1 MCHSHSVMLDSDSR
15 IAINFAT
22 TKFLLELELELESE
36 SRKPKGTGIGLLN
49 FLGIRTGRGIKTYL
63 GLDNCVYAV
72 HVYHAY
78 SHNRT
83 IIISFPQNNINPN
96 LPGILMG
103 SIAMV
108 AGFIVFLLPETT
120 GKPLPDTIAE
130 VEGQT
135 SKNNDK
141 QFKL

>member
-1 MCHSHSVMLDSDSR
+1 
-15 IAINFAT
+15 
-22 TKFLLELELELESE
+22 
-36 SRKPKGTGIGLLN
+36 
-49 FLGIRTGRGIKTYL
+49 
-63 GLDNCVYAV
+63 
-72 HVYHAY
+72 
-78 SHNRT
+78 
-83 IIISFPQNNINPN
+83 
-96 LPGILMG
+96 MG

-120 GKPLPDTIAE
+120 SKPLPDTIAE